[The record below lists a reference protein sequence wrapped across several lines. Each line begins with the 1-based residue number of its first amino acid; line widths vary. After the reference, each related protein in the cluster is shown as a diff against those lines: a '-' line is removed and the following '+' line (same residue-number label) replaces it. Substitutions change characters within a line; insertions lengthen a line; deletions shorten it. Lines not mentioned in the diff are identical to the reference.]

1 MKQQAKNN
9 EIEFD
14 IGLTNFKDD
23 QILNIKGLVVEFN
36 VYEDIFSPVVKAD
49 FLIKDSLGLTE
60 IFPIV
65 GDEKIVLSFK
75 TAGERKN
82 LNFVFDVYKTTQR
95 TILEERSHGYVLHGI
110 SRHGIRDLQSIVDKA
125 YVNQPISDIVN
136 KVFTE
141 KLLPAGTKGLI
152 AEETSGLQSIIATKQ
167 TPFEFISLLASEAK
181 SAEYPE
187 TSTFVFYEDR
197 DSFRFRTIS
206 SMFDE
211 VVVDDFYLAD
221 PSDEKLRDNKEAI
234 KSYQSIIG
242 ITFESGFDTLSGL
255 QNGLFKNNVQVL
267 DSVLKKYTSTDFNY
281 NQEFD
286 TLYHISSN
294 KLISDLG
301 AIGSD
306 GQPTHQRFLSSRIGP
321 NQYSTQSYLNDRI
334 TQTNDTHFASPRLRQ
349 DFLRYSVSELQTFSQ
364 YTMNVSIPGNSFIK
378 VGELVNIYVPQ
389 NSDLVKDKQTYL
401 KLFGQQNPSF
411 LITAVKHNYKSTT
424 AAYTTTF
431 NVMKESFGRQ
441 IKSEYASRDRSN
453 EV

>member
-14 IGLTNFKDD
+14 IGITNFKDD
-23 QILNIKGLVVEFN
+23 QILNIKGLLVEFN

-49 FLIKDSLGLTE
+49 FLLKDSLGLTE

-75 TAGERKN
+75 TVGERKN

-95 TILEERSHGYVLHGI
+95 TILEERSHGYVLHGV
-110 SRHGIRDLQSIVDKA
+110 SRHGIQDMLSVVDKA

-152 AEETSGLQSIIATKQ
+152 TEETSGLQSIVGTGT

-187 TSTFVFYEDR
+187 TSTYVFYEDR

-206 SMFDE
+206 SMFEE

-221 PSDEKLRDNKEAI
+221 PSDEKLRDNKEGI

-242 ITFESGFDTLSGL
+242 ISFETGFDTLAGL
-255 QNGLFKNNVQVL
+255 RNGLYKNNVQAI
-267 DSVLKKYTSTDFNY
+267 DTVLKKFTSVDFNY
-281 NQEFD
+281 NEEFD
-286 TLYHISSN
+286 RLYHISNN
-294 KLISDLG
+294 KLISDEG
-301 AIGSD
+301 TIGS
-306 GQPTHQRFLSSRIGP
+306 GGEAYHSRMISSRIGP
-321 NQYSTQSYLNDRI
+321 NQYSSQSYLNNRI
-334 TQTNDTHFASPRLRQ
+334 TQTNDTHLASPRLRQ
-349 DFLRYSVSELQTFSQ
+349 DFLKFSISELQTFSQ

-401 KLFGQQNPSF
+401 KLFGQQEPSF

-431 NVMKESFGRQ
+431 NVMKETFGRK